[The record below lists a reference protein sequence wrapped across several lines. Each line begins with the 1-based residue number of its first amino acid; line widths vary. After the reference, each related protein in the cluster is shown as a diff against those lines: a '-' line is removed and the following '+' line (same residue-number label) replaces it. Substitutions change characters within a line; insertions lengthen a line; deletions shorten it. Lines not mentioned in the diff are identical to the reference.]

1 MITLGTV
8 SREDAEADFPFL
20 AAKFRGKRKAIK
32 EFTHLAPDFVFWIH
46 PDGQLF
52 DAKDAHKK
60 HQPRGFEHILD
71 DEPDYC
77 GFLRG
82 RVASNFG
89 RQIIVVYCREDALAY
104 DFIKIEQFLKGV
116 SQLPVPVDSSALVI
130 SDNAD
135 IYGTLEDI
143 HQRQRYGLNQ

>member
-1 MITLGTV
+1 MITSGSI
-8 SREDAEADFPFL
+8 SREVAEVDFPFL
-20 AAKFRGKRKAIK
+20 AKDFRGRRKAIK
-32 EFTHLAPDFVFWIH
+32 DFTHQSPDFVFWIY
-46 PDGQLF
+46 PNGELF

-60 HQPRGFEHILD
+60 YQPKGYSHILY

-89 RQIIVVYCREDALAY
+89 KQIIVVYCRPEALNEDKT
-104 DFIKIEQFLKGV
+104 KINQFLKGV
-116 SQLPVPVDSSALVI
+116 SKLPVPLQKEVLVI

-135 IYGTLEDI
+135 IFGTLSDLKEKCFK
-143 HQRQRYGLNQ
+143 

>member
-1 MITLGTV
+1 MITIGTV
-8 SREDAEADFPFL
+8 SREDAAAEFPFL
-20 AAKFRGKRKAIK
+20 ATKFRGRRKSIK
-32 EFTHLAPDFVFWIH
+32 EFTHLAPDYVFWIF
-46 PDGQLF
+46 PDGELF

-60 HQPRGFEHILD
+60 HQPRGYEHILD

-89 RQIIVVYCREDALAY
+89 NQIIVVYCREEALVS
-104 DFIKIEQFLKGV
+104 DQEKIEQFLKGI
-116 SQLPVPVDSSALVI
+116 SELPLPIQSSALVI

-143 HQRQRYGLNQ
+143 KKRKKIS

>member
-1 MITLGTV
+1 MITEGSIL
-8 SREDAEADFPFL
+8 REQAEKDFPFL
-20 AAKFRGKRKAIK
+20 AQNFRGRRKAIK
-32 EFTHLAPDFVFWIH
+32 EFTHLAPDFVFWIY
-46 PDGQLF
+46 PDGELF

-60 HQPRGFEHILD
+60 YQPKGYSHILL

-89 RQIIVVYCREDALAY
+89 KQIIVVYCREEALSQ
-104 DFIKIEQFLKGV
+104 DHSKITQFLKGV
-116 SQLPVPVDSSALVI
+116 SQLPIPLQGNALVI

-135 IYGTLEDI
+135 IYGTVNDLKAKLL
-143 HQRQRYGLNQ
+143 RQ